1 MQRLPAISGVE
12 MTLRVGPAPIAC
24 ASIAVAAAT
33 CGLAL
38 ASCGSSSKPGTP
50 SASNGY
56 ADFLNFS
63 KCMRSHGVTGFPDPS
78 AHGGIELTPGS
89 GLNPQSPA
97 FQSAQQSCKHL
108 LPGGGPPANVPESTK
123 LQLLRQAECMRT
135 HGVPNF
141 PDPTFL
147 KGGAIGRGLP
157 PGINPSSHAFQNALK
172 ACGGGQVRVG
182 G

>member
-1 MQRLPAISGVE
+1 VL
-12 MTLRVGPAPIAC
+12 APFPYNWPVRA
-24 ASIAVAAAT
+24 AVTTRFGSVTSVALAA
-33 CGLAL
+33 LAL
-38 ASCGSSSKPGTP
+38 GACGSSGKPGTP

-63 KCMRSHGVTGFPDPS
+63 KCMRSHGVTAFPDPS
-78 AHGGIELTPGS
+78 THGGGIELTPGS
-89 GLNPQSPA
+89 GVNPQSPA

-147 KGGAIGRGLP
+147 KGGPIGRGLP
-157 PGINPSSHAFQNALK
+157 PGLNPSSPAFQNALK
-172 ACGGGQVRVG
+172 ACGGGQVEVAG
-182 G
+182 GG